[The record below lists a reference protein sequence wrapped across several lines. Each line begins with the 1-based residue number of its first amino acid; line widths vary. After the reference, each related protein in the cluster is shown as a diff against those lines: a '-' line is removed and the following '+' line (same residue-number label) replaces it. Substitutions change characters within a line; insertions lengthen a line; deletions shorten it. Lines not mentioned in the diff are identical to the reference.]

1 MSSQVDRLQALLHR
15 VQQNRVK
22 PRPDGGAGE
31 QLGARERG
39 APSGRP
45 VPMAG
50 APMAS
55 APMASAPMAAAAP
68 PQRELARPDSRPAPG
83 PEPRAASR
91 VEQRDPHEVPTS
103 VVPRPRVDAPPP
115 AATLSAASRGEPLII
130 DPPVPQPSKPVV
142 QVVSKHPPSVALS
155 FGELLRRSLSLRP
168 R

>member
-15 VQQNRVK
+15 VQQNREK
-22 PRPDGGAGE
+22 PRPDGGGGE
-31 QLGARERG
+31 LGPRERG

-45 VPMAG
+45 VPMA
-50 APMAS
+50 A
-55 APMASAPMAAAAP
+55 APMAAAPMA
-68 PQRELARPDSRPAPG
+68 APG
-83 PEPRAASR
+83 PDPRAASR
-91 VEQRDPHEVPTS
+91 PEQRDPREVPTS
-103 VVPRPRVDAPPP
+103 TFPRPRVDVPPP
-115 AATLSAASRGEPLII
+115 AATLSATSHGEPLII